1 MKKTK
6 KIFNWIFKGL
16 ILSYILLICFPHLL
30 FANKLDYKN
39 FSVYYH
45 SNDINTEELKL
56 VLDKSENL
64 LKKTELFK
72 QGKSQDIFICNGH
85 SEFTFF
91 ANFSRKAFA
100 VNYPISQN
108 IFISKSSISQ
118 DYTFRNGKENNKRT
132 LSGVIA
138 HETVHSL
145 LEDKLGLLKYK
156 FFPSWKNEG
165 YCDFIANESSYNK
178 DKGVKEICNDT
189 ENTDNPS
196 FRYFKYRMITEY
208 LLEDRKV
215 KLEKFLDEDFD
226 LENIN
231 NNLKKKYCVQ
241 YH

>member
-1 MKKTK
+1 MKKNR
-6 KIFNWIFKGL
+6 KIFNWIFNMLCLTYVL
-16 ILSYILLICFPHLL
+16 IIFFPHLL

-64 LKKTELFK
+64 LKKYELFK
-72 QGKSQDIFICNGH
+72 KRTSQDIFICNGY

-91 ANFSRKAFA
+91 AHLGRKAFA

-118 DYTFRNGKENNKRT
+118 NYVLRNGKENNKRT

-145 LEDKLGLLKYK
+145 YILG
-156 FFPSWKNEG
+156 SN
-165 YCDFIANESSYNK
+165 
-178 DKGVKEICNDT
+178 
-189 ENTDNPS
+189 
-196 FRYFKYRMITEY
+196 
-208 LLEDRKV
+208 
-215 KLEKFLDEDFD
+215 
-226 LENIN
+226 
-231 NNLKKKYCVQ
+231 
-241 YH
+241 

>member
-64 LKKTELFK
+64 LKKSELFK
-72 QGKSQDIFICNGH
+72 KGTSQDIFICNGY

-91 ANFSRKAFA
+91 ALLSRKAFA

-118 DYTFRNGKENNKRT
+118 N
-132 LSGVIA
+132 
-138 HETVHSL
+138 
-145 LEDKLGLLKYK
+145 
-156 FFPSWKNEG
+156 
-165 YCDFIANESSYNK
+165 
-178 DKGVKEICNDT
+178 
-189 ENTDNPS
+189 
-196 FRYFKYRMITEY
+196 
-208 LLEDRKV
+208 
-215 KLEKFLDEDFD
+215 
-226 LENIN
+226 
-231 NNLKKKYCVQ
+231 
-241 YH
+241 